1 MVNVAVI
8 YYSATGNVH
17 QLAQDVAEGA
27 QKAGAT
33 DVRLLRVPET
43 APDEAIKSNEDW
55 KDHVA
60 RTQDVPRASNDDL
73 EWADAIIFGTPTRYG
88 NVTAQ
93 LKQFIDSTG
102 PLWQQGALVDKVVS
116 GFTSTQTRHGGQES
130 TLLTL
135 YNSMY
140 HWGSIIVPL
149 GYTDPIQFEAG
160 NPYGLS
166 HVSGDGEPDDQ
177 ERQVAYL
184 LAERVVNV
192 ARSLKGDDGEIDT
205 VDESAAD
212 ATG

>member
-17 QLAQDVAEGA
+17 QLAQWVGEGA
-27 QKAGAT
+27 QKAGAEE
-33 DVRLLRVPET
+33 VRVLRVRET
-43 APDEAIKSNEDW
+43 APDEAIQANDDW
-55 KDHVA
+55 AAHVEA
-60 RTQDVPRASNDDL
+60 TQDAPRASNDDL

-88 NVTAQ
+88 NVTSQ
-93 LKQFIDSTG
+93 LKQFIDATG
-102 PLWQQGALVDKVVS
+102 PLWHQGALVDKVVS

-140 HWGSIIVPL
+140 HWGSIIVPI
-149 GYTDPIQFEAG
+149 GYTDPLQFEAG

-166 HVSGDGEPDDQ
+166 HVSGDGEPDEQ

-192 ARSLKGDDGEIDT
+192 ARQLKGADEEIDT
-205 VDESAAD
+205 LDESQAD
-212 ATG
+212 AV